1 MTRINS
7 ASPTLPGGLLYFFR
21 YLYKLYQ
28 AGFSEVLNSSPLG
41 PSMVKL
47 SAMKTTDLD
56 YELPEDLIAQ
66 EPCEPRDMARMM
78 VIDRARGTIDIDVF
92 HNLPAYLDAGDC
104 LVLNDTRVIR
114 ARLFGRKRTG
124 GRVEVFLL
132 RESAPGEWE
141 ALVRPSA
148 KVKPGTPVQF
158 AEGVEARV
166 ADVLPGGRRLVRF
179 NRPDVLPVLETMG
192 VIPLPPYIHR
202 ETPDERDAERY
213 QTVYAQAPGAVAA
226 PTAGL
231 HFTPRVFEALEAKGV
246 KQTRLTLHV
255 GYGTFR
261 PIQSD
266 AVADHRLEAEEYEF
280 PEETA
285 ELLNATRDQGGRVV
299 AVGTTSTRVLETQA
313 QNGRFQAGHGQ
324 TAHYIH
330 PPYEF
335 HGVDVLQTNFHLP
348 RSSLLALVCAF
359 AGRELVFEAYERA
372 VRERF
377 RFYSYGD
384 VMLIL

>member
-1 MTRINS
+1 
-7 ASPTLPGGLLYFFR
+7 
-21 YLYKLYQ
+21 
-28 AGFSEVLNSSPLG
+28 
-41 PSMVKL
+41 
-47 SAMKTTDLD
+47 MKTADLD

-285 ELLNATRDQGGRVV
+285 ELLNATRAQGGRVV

-313 QNGRFQAGHGQ
+313 QNSRFQAGHGQ